1 MKYKPGRQNVLADAL
16 SRRPD
21 YELAHVTTVTSSI
34 SDQIRRTYAGDE
46 SCIAL
51 MRALGSTEFD
61 NSDDK
66 LSARLRARLHRYT
79 LEDGLL
85 YYSTGSNDTP
95 RVAVP
100 HDEDLKYR
108 ILYEAHDTSI
118 AGHLGR
124 EKTYNSVSSHY
135 WWPKL
140 YKWVSTYVRTCE
152 TCQRVKPSAHAAA
165 PLASLPVPTRCWAS
179 MSMDFVFG
187 LPKIRQG
194 SRVSWSL

>member
-1 MKYKPGRQNVLADAL
+1 
-16 SRRPD
+16 
-21 YELAHVTTVTSSI
+21 
-34 SDQIRRTYAGDE
+34 
-46 SCIAL
+46 

-85 YYSTGSNDTP
+85 YYSTGSDDPP

-108 ILYEAHDTSI
+108 ILYEAHDTPV

-135 WWPKL
+135 WCPIYISGL
-140 YKWVSTYVRTCE
+140 AHTCA
-152 TCQRVKPSAHAAA
+152 RARHA
-165 PLASLPVPTRCWAS
+165 S
-179 MSMDFVFG
+179 G
-187 LPKIRQG
+187 LSPPHMRLRRWQVCRYQHVVG
-194 SRVSWSL
+194 RP